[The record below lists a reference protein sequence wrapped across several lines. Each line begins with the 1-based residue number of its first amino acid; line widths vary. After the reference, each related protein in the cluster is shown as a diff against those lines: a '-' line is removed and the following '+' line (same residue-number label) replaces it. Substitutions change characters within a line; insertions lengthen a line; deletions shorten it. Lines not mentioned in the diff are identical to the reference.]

1 MRRRT
6 SGMLSQMQQRRAERK
21 KPKRF
26 VALKKVSLDPNQR
39 SHISTVQANLPKHP
53 ITKKNVER
61 SSVAL
66 TFAMAV
72 HILFALIVSIFFIAD
87 QIEFEDEKF
96 DVSMVTEKEKPTRP
110 PIVRENLQFD
120 AKPDQM
126 QEVVPQQPI
135 INFNEQLPSTDGFN
149 IPSNQETDFEPSDP
163 EVIEGPKVID
173 VDRNPVQSTPSIEL
187 ERTAPVLER
196 EHTPPSFIEKLDT
209 PTLDEPPDPGPIVL
223 QPVASGVVL
232 PVANNEFNP
241 KYPDIAK
248 KAGKEGEV
256 LLEVTI
262 DAKGIPHD
270 IVAVTNLGFGLE
282 EAAIEA
288 LKKTTFRPATKAGK
302 PISLRVVQPIKF
314 TLKDND

>member
-1 MRRRT
+1 
-6 SGMLSQMQQRRAERK
+6 MQQRRAERK

-26 VALKKVSLDPNQR
+26 VALKKVPLDSNQR
-39 SHISTVQANLPKHP
+39 SHISTARANLPKHP

-61 SSVAL
+61 SSVAF

-87 QIEFEDEKF
+87 QIEFEDERF
-96 DVSMVTEKEKPTRP
+96 DVSMVTEKEKPPRP

-126 QEVVPQQPI
+126 PEAVPQQPI

-149 IPSNQETDFEPSDP
+149 IPPTQETDLEPSNP

-173 VDRNPVQSTPSIEL
+173 VDRNPVRPAPSTEL
-187 ERTAPVLER
+187 QRKAPVLER
-196 EHTPPSFIEKLDT
+196 EHKPPPFIDKLDT
-209 PTLDEPPDPGPIVL
+209 LILNEPPDPGPIIL
-223 QPVASGVVL
+223 EPVASGVVL
-232 PVANNEFNP
+232 PVAKNEFNP
-241 KYPDIAK
+241 KYPDTAK
-248 KAGKEGEV
+248 KAGKEGQV

-262 DAKGIPHD
+262 DEKGVPHN